1 MVTMEDKNK
10 KENKSRLAEIARQK
24 QLKKIQYQNTKIKAN
39 QEYEKKLKK
48 INDSYKSE
56 LKELK
61 NLPKI
66 DISSQINELKIKHKE
81 NIINIKNNSNDALNK
96 LNSANKDNNYLHD
109 VFIIKKTEL
118 LNIKQEN
125 KTFKKNLK
133 SLKKTNISN
142 YKNKKI
148 EIINKRENDIF
159 NAQNERDLLI
169 AKNYYNDKLAEIQK
183 MKISKKIAYKQYK
196 KKLIDVEN
204 LFKNQND
211 SYIQSNYVK
220 KKQWRIS
227 YYALLLKYRKDK
239 KNKEFIENKES
250 YWRQYETIKT
260 DFEAKL
266 TNNKIFY
273 QNSLTQLRQQR
284 DAAYPFELDSAFAL
298 KRWWYG
304 IGKEFQRMTWPT
316 PRRSMIDFGI
326 VAGVSLFIALLYSLI
341 DYLLT
346 LF

>member
-1 MVTMEDKNK
+1 MEDKNK

-66 DISSQINELKIKHKE
+66 NISSQINELKIKHKE

-125 KTFKKNLK
+125 KAFKKDLK

-142 YKNKKI
+142 CENKKI

-211 SYIQSNYVK
+211 SYIQSNYIK
-220 KKQWRIS
+220 KKQ
-227 YYALLLKYRKDK
+227 
-239 KNKEFIENKES
+239 
-250 YWRQYETIKT
+250 
-260 DFEAKL
+260 
-266 TNNKIFY
+266 
-273 QNSLTQLRQQR
+273 
-284 DAAYPFELDSAFAL
+284 
-298 KRWWYG
+298 
-304 IGKEFQRMTWPT
+304 
-316 PRRSMIDFGI
+316 
-326 VAGVSLFIALLYSLI
+326 
-341 DYLLT
+341 
-346 LF
+346 